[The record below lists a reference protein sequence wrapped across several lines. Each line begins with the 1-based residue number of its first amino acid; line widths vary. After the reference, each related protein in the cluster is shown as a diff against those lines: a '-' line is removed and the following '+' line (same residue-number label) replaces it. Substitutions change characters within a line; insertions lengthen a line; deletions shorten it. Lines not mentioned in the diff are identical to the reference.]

1 MTAEYE
7 NSVVKTSCDK
17 LNVHKIRKYK
27 SSFKKNIKITITA
40 FRFKFSNI
48 IQFKIT
54 RATLAAMEQSTSPD
68 KGHFCVTALIVQEET
83 PLLL

>member
-7 NSVVKTSCDK
+7 NSVLKTSRDK

-40 FRFKFSNI
+40 FHFKFSNI
-48 IQFKIT
+48 IQLKIT
-54 RATLAAMEQSTSPD
+54 CATLAAMVQSTSPD
-68 KGHFCVTALIVQEET
+68 KGHFCVTFLIVQEE
-83 PLLL
+83 PSLLL